1 VILEQHPALMALSAS
16 DMERLAEELHEQAR
30 TKERERQKAWLN
42 AEIQKGL
49 DDIKAGRT
57 IPGEEVKKRMDAY
70 IADWK
75 AKRAKA

>member
-1 VILEQHPALMALSAS
+1 MALSAS

-30 TKERERQKAWLN
+30 TKENERQKVWLN

-57 IPGEEVKKRMDAY
+57 VSAEEAMAHHEAY
-70 IADWK
+70 RSEWL
-75 AKRAKA
+75 AKRAAS

>member
-1 VILEQHPALMALSAS
+1 VILEKHPALLELSAS
-16 DMERLAEELHEQAR
+16 EMECLAEELQAQAK

-49 DDIKAGRT
+49 DSIKAGRT
-57 IPGEEVKKRMDAY
+57 IPGDEVKKRMDAH

-75 AKRAKA
+75 AKRSQS